1 MLNHNFRM
9 LEAHPKMSHPVHHRR
24 ALQVLS
30 LVCAFLLL
38 AAWLPSSAQVA
49 DPADRWMN
57 QGATALRQGNIP
69 EAEQDFQHAVTASPR
84 DADAYLGLGM
94 AQLREGKLDTA
105 VQSLATASE
114 LKPSIASAHMFRGIA
129 LFQMNSIDPAIDQ
142 LKEEIKL
149 QPNDTEALT
158 WLGIIEIQAGKP
170 EDACGPL
177 DRAAQLNPKDQ
188 NVLFYQVRA
197 HTLSAQHAF
206 RDLYKINP
214 DSWFV
219 HRAQAEI
226 DSEAHQPDKAI
237 EEYKAA
243 IKVKPGDPDLYE
255 ALGDEEQKVGHPL
268 EATNAYQTEL
278 TTHPN
283 DPIAL
288 FNLGKIQVETGD
300 PTQGVAYL
308 RQAVE
313 AHAAPGPTDFYL
325 GLGLSKLGQNE
336 EASTW
341 LERALTDSPS
351 DFIRQSDYYELVRVY
366 QKLGRKEDSER
377 ALEQLKKLKAQASP
391 AGQP

>member
-1 MLNHNFRM
+1 MLNSSQHLHAFRGRTTKG
-9 LEAHPKMSHPVHHRR
+9 A
-24 ALQVLS
+24 
-30 LVCAFLLL
+30 LLL
-38 AAWLPSSAQVA
+38 AVGLPVSAQVA

-57 QGATALRQGNIP
+57 QGATAMRQGNIP
-69 EAEQDFQHAVTASPR
+69 EAEQDFQRAVTASPH

-94 AQLREGKLDTA
+94 AQLREGKLDAA
-105 VQSLATASE
+105 VQSLTRASE
-114 LKPSIASAHMFRGIA
+114 LKPTIPSAHMFRGIA
-129 LFQMNSIDPAIDQ
+129 LFQMNSIDAAVDQ

-149 QPNDTEALT
+149 QPKDTEALT

-177 DRAAQLNPKDQ
+177 DQAAKLNPGDQ

-197 HTLSAQHAF
+197 HTLAAQRAF
-206 RDLYKINP
+206 RALYKINP
-214 DSWFV
+214 DSWYV

-243 IKVKPGDPDLYE
+243 IKVRPGDPDLYE
-255 ALGDEEQKVGHPL
+255 ALADEEQKVGRSL
-268 EATNAYQTEL
+268 DATNDYQTVL
-278 TTHPN
+278 TLHPN

-313 AHAAPGPTDFYL
+313 AHAAPAPTAFYL

-336 EASTW
+336 EAATW
-341 LERALTDSPS
+341 LERSLASSPS
-351 DFIRQSDYYELVRVY
+351 EFILQSDYYELVRVY
-366 QKLGRKEDSER
+366 QKLGRKDESQR
-377 ALEQLKKLKAQASP
+377 ALEELKRLKAQSSP
-391 AGQP
+391 SGQP